1 MDFQLETMYYY
12 VEQFR
17 RKDSVVAVAAEE
29 VLTTKMLRCS
39 AAGSD
44 GINQPNQSTTVIDGA
59 VKEESES
66 SRLKGQVS
74 CHSITSVLYRQVGN
88 HVIGHELMMVP
99 FSRTGVSIDGFV
111 HACYEVREVDV

>member
-1 MDFQLETMYYY
+1 MYYY

-17 RKDSVVAVAAEE
+17 RKDSVVAMAAEE

-66 SRLKGQVS
+66 SRLKGRYRVIVLHLS
-74 CHSITSVLYRQVGN
+74 YIGRWEITLSG
-88 HVIGHELMMVP
+88 M
-99 FSRTGVSIDGFV
+99 S
-111 HACYEVREVDV
+111 